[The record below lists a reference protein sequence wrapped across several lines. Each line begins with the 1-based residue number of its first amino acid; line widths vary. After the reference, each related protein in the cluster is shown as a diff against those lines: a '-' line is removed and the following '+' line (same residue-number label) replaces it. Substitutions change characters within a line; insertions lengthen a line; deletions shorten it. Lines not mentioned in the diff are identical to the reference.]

1 MNYDQIR
8 SLIYLKTK
16 TNSTSL
22 TNANLNLYTQPA
34 EDRIASLLMHADG
47 RWEYDDSNYTD
58 LPIATTT
65 VTTSQ
70 QDYSLPTTQLRVLRV
85 EIKDSNGD
93 WQKLDAYDQT
103 DEPFES
109 LSQIGT
115 ETGLPGKYDVLGSS
129 VVLYPTPDY
138 TQAASLKVYFQR
150 GPLKYD
156 YTANT
161 NAGQFTDG
169 TGSGAT
175 TDTPGFNSM
184 FHDLIADWAS
194 FNYATDNGLSNAPNI
209 FAQIQQKEA
218 ALKAEYAKRNPDDR
232 PIMTNKPVNYL

>member
-1 MNYDQIR
+1 MTYDQIR

-65 VTTSQ
+65 VTSGQ
-70 QDYSLPTTQLRVLRV
+70 QDYSLPTTQLRVLRA

-93 WQKLDAYDQT
+93 WQKLETYDQQ
-103 DEPFES
+103 DEPFYALSEVDTES
-109 LSQIGT
+109 
-115 ETGLPGKYDVLGSS
+115 GLPDRYNVLGNS
-129 VVLYPTPDY
+129 VILYPNPDY
-138 TQAASLKVYFQR
+138 TQAASLKIYFQR
-150 GPLKYD
+150 GALKYD

-175 TDTPGFNSM
+175 TDAPGFNLM
-184 FHDLIADWAS
+184 FHDLITDWAS
-194 FNYATDNGLSNAPNI
+194 YNYAVANGLPSASG
-209 FAQIQQKEA
+209 FAEQIGLKEDA
-218 ALKAEYAKRNPDDR
+218 IKKEYAKRNPDDR
-232 PIMTNKPVNYL
+232 PIMRPKPVNYL